1 MVITIKNLIKM
12 YIDKLSKED
21 IEKYIKSNY
30 NNVSNNDINVIYK
43 YIKTR
48 WLDIYNNDNNIWND
62 LKKEV
67 NINTYNE
74 AVKLFKKYEHLKT
87 K

>member
-1 MVITIKNLIKM
+1 M

-21 IEKYIKSNY
+21 VENYINKNY
-30 NNVSNNDINVIYK
+30 DNVSNNDINVIYK

-48 WLDIYNNDNNIWND
+48 WIDIYNNDNNIWND